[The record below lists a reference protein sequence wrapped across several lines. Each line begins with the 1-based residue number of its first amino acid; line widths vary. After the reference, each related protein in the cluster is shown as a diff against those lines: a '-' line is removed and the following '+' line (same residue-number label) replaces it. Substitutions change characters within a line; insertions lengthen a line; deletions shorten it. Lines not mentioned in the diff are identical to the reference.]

1 MADWS
6 NASLAPVIDFIIKSH
21 KYKSNGAETAK
32 ARSGGALAAAGR
44 LPSMLEE
51 AESALKDLNAEM
63 NRRRSA
69 GSVWLGFAR
78 AAVVGAG
85 LMWLVLQATGG

>member
-1 MADWS
+1 
-6 NASLAPVIDFIIKSH
+6 
-21 KYKSNGAETAK
+21 
-32 ARSGGALAAAGR
+32 
-44 LPSMLEE
+44 MLEE

-69 GSVWLGFAR
+69 GSVWLGFAL